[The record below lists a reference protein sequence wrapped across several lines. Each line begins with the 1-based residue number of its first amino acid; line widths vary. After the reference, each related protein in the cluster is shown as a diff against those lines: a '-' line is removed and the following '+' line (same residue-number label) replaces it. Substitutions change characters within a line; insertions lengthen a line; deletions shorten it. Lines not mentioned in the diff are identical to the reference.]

1 MCSFDQKLAPGTMA
15 PNLSDKQRKRYL
27 AGERECIE
35 ELLEDTDDCK
45 WIYQAL
51 IELAFLEANLDGG
64 MSNDAKEKVREHIQ
78 KLMTLDP
85 LRKGRW
91 TDLEKRIESS

>member
-1 MCSFDQKLAPGTMA
+1 MV
-15 PNLSDKQRKRYL
+15 PNLTTEDRLRY
-27 AGERECIE
+27 AHGEQEFIE

-51 IELAFLEANLDGG
+51 IDVSVLEA
-64 MSNDAKEKVREHIQ
+64 
-78 KLMTLDP
+78 KLLGSSMTEERQASASEWLTKLKALDP

-91 TDLEKRIESS
+91 DDLGRMLEQ